1 MRTYCL
7 NISTPIPTQQPQDNC
22 WAFSSIIEDCLHTL
36 YKSTFTIG
44 HVRNRWI
51 ANGKREYIRAL
62 ALAMKD
68 ATPDVN
74 EATIDLFLRQERE
87 AKAGVFSSVIDAL
100 LESYKQQPRGFR
112 RPPAPPQRVAR
123 PFVSGFPRILET
135 AAHSERREADP
146 LHPRSMQ
153 GTNPYFPTVLS
164 PTFAL
169 IISNLKYILGSA
181 PFGIAYHVV
190 S

>member
-1 MRTYCL
+1 VCILLGYFYSYSNTA
-7 NISTPIPTQQPQDNC
+7 PQDNC

-44 HVRNRWI
+44 NVRNRWI
-51 ANGKREYIRAL
+51 ANEKREYIRAL

-68 ATPDVN
+68 ATPEVN
-74 EATIDLFLRQERE
+74 EANIDVFLRQERE

-100 LESYKQQPRGFR
+100 LESYKQQPRDIR
-112 RPPAPPQRVAR
+112 RPAAPHQRVAK
-123 PFVSGFPRILET
+123 PFVSSFPSVLGA
-135 AAHSERREADP
+135 AAHSERREADL

-153 GTNPYFPTVLS
+153 GTNPCFPTVFS
-164 PTFAL
+164 PTSAL
-169 IISNLKYILGSA
+169 IISNLWNILGST
-181 PFGIAYHVV
+181 PFGIAYHFV